1 MGIISCNPKYRKESG
16 NKLIEILYVKSI
28 KLSDGYQ

>member
-16 NKLIEILYVKSI
+16 NRLIEILYVKSI
-28 KLSDGYQ
+28 KLSDGYV